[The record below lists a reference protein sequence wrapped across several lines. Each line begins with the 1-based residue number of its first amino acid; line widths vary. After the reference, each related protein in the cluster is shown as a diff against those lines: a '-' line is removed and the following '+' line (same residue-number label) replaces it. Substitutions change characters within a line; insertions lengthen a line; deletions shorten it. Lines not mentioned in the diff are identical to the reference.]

1 MNDSIVINPF
11 FKWFFLGVCCCF
23 TPVVLSVT
31 TEPTASTQESDSEWH
46 KLPSQQ
52 FVMFMD
58 NPRFDSIT
66 IYVKKKIKYHQSM
79 TMDESIKFND
89 ENIKIKK
96 FISELKGKITIHH
109 SGAHSLEYEATF
121 PMQGL
126 GVGELIY
133 NINENYWVGVSYPG
147 FSIKGTG
154 HYVISAEFYS
164 RSDDFNDYMIGLEQI
179 YGTK

>member
-1 MNDSIVINPF
+1 MNNSIVINQF
-11 FKWFFLGVCCCF
+11 CKWFFLGVCCCF
-23 TPVVLSVT
+23 TTAVLSVT

-52 FVMFMD
+52 FVIFMD
-58 NPRFDSIT
+58 NPKFYSIA
-66 IYVKKKIKYHQSM
+66 IYVKKKIKYYQDMPIS
-79 TMDESIKFND
+79 ESIKFHD
-89 ENIKIKK
+89 ENKK
-96 FISELKGKITIHH
+96 VRGFISALKGKITIHH
-109 SGAHSLEYEATF
+109 SGSHSLEYEATF

-133 NINENYWVGVSYPG
+133 NINESYWVGVNYPG
-147 FSIKGTG
+147 FSIKGRG

-164 RSDDFNDYMIGLEQI
+164 RSNDFNDYMIGLEQV